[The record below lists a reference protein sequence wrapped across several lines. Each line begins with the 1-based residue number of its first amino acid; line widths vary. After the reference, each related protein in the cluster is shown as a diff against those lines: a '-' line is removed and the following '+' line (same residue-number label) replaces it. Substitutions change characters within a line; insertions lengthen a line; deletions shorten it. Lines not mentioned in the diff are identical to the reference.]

1 MKRRSSLL
9 AVTST
14 LLLAAVG
21 CAHNYPP
28 PPPPPPP
35 PMVQVSPLVQLA
47 ERNGFATGRAEG
59 ARDATNGAPF
69 QARRTRAYH
78 GTPGYDP
85 RLGPFPIYR
94 NAFRTAYLRGYDRG
108 YYRR

>member
-1 MKRRSSLL
+1 MKRPYYLF
-9 AVTST
+9 AVTLT
-14 LLLAAVG
+14 LTIASVG

-35 PMVQVSPLVQLA
+35 MVQVSPLFQLA
-47 ERNGFATGRAEG
+47 ERNGFATGRNEG
-59 ARDATNGAPF
+59 ALDATNGVPF

-78 GTPGYDP
+78 DTPGYDP
-85 RLGPFPIYR
+85 NLGPFPVYR
-94 NAFRTAYLRGYDRG
+94 NAFRTAYLRGYNRG